1 MRSYAIAEAR
11 VFVDTNVLVYAYD
24 VDAGQK
30 HDAARA
36 LIADL
41 WQTRQGVISAQVMQ
55 EFYDTVCRKLSTPL
69 DRLTARAIIETY
81 RAWPVHAF
89 DVSDVLT
96 ASELEER
103 YQLSFR
109 DALIVAAARRMNADR
124 LMSEDFQAGR
134 RLEGILIENP
144 FTAL

>member
-1 MRSYAIAEAR
+1 
-11 VFVDTNVLVYAYD
+11 VLVYAYD

-41 WQTRQGVISAQVMQ
+41 WRTRRGVISTQMMQ
-55 EFYDTVCRKLSTPL
+55 EFYVTVCRKLSTRL
-69 DRLTARAIIETY
+69 DRLTARAVIETY
-81 RAWPVHAF
+81 RAWPVHAL
-89 DVSDVLT
+89 DVSDVLA

-103 YQLSFR
+103 YQLSFW
-109 DALIVAAARRMNADR
+109 DALIIAAAQRMNADR
-124 LMSEDFQAGR
+124 VVTEDFQDGR

-144 FTAL
+144 FAVL